1 MKNLDPI
8 SLLVTCSPQLRLGR
22 IEKQLNQKGFTLGY
36 KPASGKNLTLQR
48 ALDRRI
54 PNLYALRYGE
64 IDDICVSLKVQV
76 KKANGAGSPSTI
88 ITTKNVP
95 RAATGPDF
103 KKIFIG
109 SKGCYGKILEGV
121 FRIAPFRPRRKRFRM
136 TWKNA
141 AQKGVFL
148 KRFWSSG
155 IRPLSV
161 QVRSPRSLLIEIG
174 GEDVIVREER
184 KCLKKYLK
192 ETGGTVA
199 RS

>member
-8 SLLVTCSPQLRLGR
+8 SLLVTCSPSLRLGR

-64 IDDICVSLKVQV
+64 IDDICVSLKVQMN
-76 KKANGAGSPSTI
+76 KKTI
-88 ITTKNVP
+88 VTKNVP

-121 FRIAPFRPRRKRFRM
+121 FRIAPLAPRWERLRM

-141 AQKGVFL
+141 VQKGAFL

-161 QVRSPRSLLIEIG
+161 QARSHRSLLIEIG
-174 GEDVIVREER
+174 GEEMIVREER